1 MNFTIIGAGNG
12 GIAIGARLLQLG
24 AKVKL
29 FEKFQSV
36 IQPIID
42 NKNTVTLEEDD
53 QQEILQFSLVTDNLK
68 EAIQGSNYIFVVTP
82 AFAHNEIALELS
94 KMIENDQTV
103 ILNPGRTG
111 GALVVKKILEDQ
123 GKPEVIVAEAETL
136 LYACRKT
143 SNTSVCIY
151 GEKEKVGIASLPSIA
166 IHKIVEDL
174 TKYLPCFY
182 SYPNVLYTSFNNIG
196 AIFHPAPFLLNIGKV
211 DRKENFKYYHEGI
224 SPYIAAFLEQL
235 DKERVEI
242 ARKFSIPVPTAE
254 EWVKESYNVK
264 GTGLYEVI
272 QANSH
277 YHDIF
282 APTDINS
289 RYVHED
295 IPMSLVP
302 LSELART
309 VKVKTPYMDTI
320 IDLACTLYKKDF
332 RAEGRTL
339 TEMGLEN
346 HFESIHKTINN
357 HFSTI

>member
-12 GIAIGARLLQLG
+12 GLAIGARLIQLG
-24 AKVKL
+24 ANVKL
-29 FEKFQSV
+29 YEKFQTI
-36 IQPIID
+36 IQPIIE
-42 NKNTVTLEEDD
+42 NKNTVTLEKDA
-53 QQEILQFSLVTDNLK
+53 QQEILQFSLVTNNLE
-68 EAIQGSNYIFVVTP
+68 EAIQDSNYIFVVTP
-82 AFAHNEIALELS
+82 AFAHKELALELS
-94 KMIENDQTV
+94 KFIKKDQTI

-111 GALVVKKILEDQ
+111 GALVVKKILEEH
-123 GKPEVIVAEAETL
+123 GKHEVVVAEAETL

-143 SNTSVCIY
+143 SNTNVCIY
-151 GEKEKVGIASLPSIA
+151 GVKEKVGIASLPSIA

-174 TKYLPCFY
+174 TTYFPSLY
-182 SYPNVLYTSFNNIG
+182 SYPNVLYTSINNIG

-224 SPYIAAFLEQL
+224 SPHIAAFLEQL
-235 DKERVEI
+235 DKERIEI
-242 ARKFSIPVPTAE
+242 ARKFSIPAPTAE
-254 EWVKESYNVK
+254 QWVKESYNVE
-264 GTGLYEVI
+264 GNSLYEVI
-272 QANSH
+272 QANVH
-277 YHDIF
+277 YHNIF

-309 VKVKTPYMDTI
+309 VNVSTPYMDTI
-320 IDLACTLYKKDF
+320 IDLASTLYKKDF

-346 HFESIHKTINN
+346 HFENIHKTINN